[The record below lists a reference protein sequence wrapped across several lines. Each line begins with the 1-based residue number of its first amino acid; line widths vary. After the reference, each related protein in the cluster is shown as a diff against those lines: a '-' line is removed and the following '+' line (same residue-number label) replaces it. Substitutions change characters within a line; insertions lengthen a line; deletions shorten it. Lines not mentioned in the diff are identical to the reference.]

1 MKTET
6 LTSSQDLGHA
16 RLRELGVPANPLHS
30 AIRVLRQD
38 AGLDLEAVLAAMQLY
53 AMSEGDVDLIEF
65 TEDAFRILD
74 TRE

>member
-1 MKTET
+1 METT

-38 AGLDLEAVLAAMQLY
+38 AGLDLEAVLAAIQIHALTR
-53 AMSEGDVDLIEF
+53 GDAALAEF
-65 TEDAFRILD
+65 TEDAFRVLD
-74 TRE
+74 THE